1 MAENEEKKE
10 ETLEEENQEENQEE
24 TEEASDNREEETS
37 DEIRDEDYREDDM
50 IEMLRSIEDKIGEF
64 TKRFDAIEDTI
75 SLFVQS
81 GATIREDFDEET
93 RDDFEEDFV
102 SIDDLDLTL

>member
-10 ETLEEENQEENQEE
+10 ETLEEENQEETEE
-24 TEEASDNREEETS
+24 TSDEREEETS
-37 DEIRDEDYREDDM
+37 DEIRDEDYRENDM

-93 RDDFEEDFV
+93 RDDFEDDFV

>member
-1 MAENEEKKE
+1 MTENEEKKE
-10 ETLEEENQEENQEE
+10 ETLEEENQEEE
-24 TEEASDNREEETS
+24 TEETSDEREEETS
-37 DEIRDEDYREDDM
+37 DEIRDEDYRENDM
-50 IEMLRSIEDKIGEF
+50 IEMLRPIEDKIGEF

-81 GATIREDFDEET
+81 GATIREDFDEEN